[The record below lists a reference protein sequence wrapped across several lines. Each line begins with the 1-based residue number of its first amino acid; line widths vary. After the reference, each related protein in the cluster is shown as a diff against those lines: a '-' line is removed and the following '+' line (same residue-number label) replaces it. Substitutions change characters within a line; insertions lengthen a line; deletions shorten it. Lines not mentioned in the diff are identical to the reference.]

1 MRGAKCSQQRHL
13 QHTMKGHG
21 PLAAESP
28 MWGKLF
34 VSPEMM
40 TIFFILDGDAKQAA
54 KAYLHDQ

>member
-1 MRGAKCSQQRHL
+1 MQPTTSFAT
-13 QHTMKGHG
+13 HTMKGHG

-40 TIFFILDGDAKQAA
+40 TIFFIPDGDAKQAA
-54 KAYLHDQ
+54 KAY